1 MYRFKF
7 PSAMQAE
14 GLVTVDQKEGKP
26 VPVSFPVPGLL
37 ASDVLFHFPSLP
49 ATHQQS
55 SCTSSKLPV
64 SVNTSHSSKL
74 STSFHVGDRK
84 GFHFRNF
91 AFFSS
96 KFQLSWIFFSLF
108 DTCFSVACL
117 IYVFFGAFLVL
128 FCVSILWI
136 ITQSL
141 TSKIPV
147 AVQ

>member
-1 MYRFKF
+1 
-7 PSAMQAE
+7 MQAE

-26 VPVSFPVPGLL
+26 VPVSFPVPELL

-49 ATHQQS
+49 AIHQQS

-91 AFFSS
+91 PFFLPRSNCVRY
-96 KFQLSWIFFSLF
+96 FLACLIHA
-108 DTCFSVACL
+108 FSVACL
-117 IYVFFGAFLVL
+117 IYVFFAAFL
-128 FCVSILWI
+128 C
-136 ITQSL
+136 
-141 TSKIPV
+141 
-147 AVQ
+147 